1 MTHGRFVVLA
11 PALLALTL
19 AATLAAC
26 GGGSSD
32 VNYACP
38 SPFTVQDAERLTHFK
53 EGPGRDPRDIAYE
66 AAITASGTSCE
77 LTRSQM
83 NVNLIMRI
91 TAQAGPSV
99 DPGTT
104 RVPYFVRVLNASGS
118 VVDSRE
124 FTADFRLN
132 AANPRGSSQ
141 EDLLLTLPYRNI
153 SDLGGYRIAIGLKP
167 TREELEYTRRS
178 RGRQGP

>member
-1 MTHGRFVVLA
+1 MRSYVVSRGA
-11 PALLALTL
+11 PVALALCL
-19 AATLAAC
+19 GAC
-26 GGGSSD
+26 GGGDSPD
-32 VNYACP
+32 TGRAYCP
-38 SPFTVQDAERLTHFK
+38 PPLTVQDAQRLTHFK